1 MRTMST
7 MPHPVQTR
15 FTTTAPGAKG
25 AELQRAAMQKTGG
38 LRPAHQYVPWVVV
51 NGIPL
56 MDAYQDLGTIIC
68 AAYQG
73 PK

>member
-1 MRTMST
+1 MHKLHALT
-7 MPHPVQTR
+7 P
-15 FTTTAPGAKG
+15 TAAAGAKG
-25 AELQRAAMQKTGG
+25 EELQRAAMKKTAA
-38 LRPAHQYVPWVVV
+38 LRPTHQYVPWVVV

-56 MDAYQDLGTIIC
+56 TDSYQSLATFIC